1 MSKRHQHHG
10 GAWKTAYADFVTAM
24 MALFLLLWLT
34 SQDKKI
40 KEAVERAFRNPFSAV
55 NKESTGIIPNS
66 NKDASSQNKSK
77 GNFQSVTAIEM
88 QMMRKVT
95 EDIAKML
102 PQSQELE
109 QSVQIEL
116 TPDGVR
122 INIFDRSQKPVFEPG
137 TDQFTDYGNWVFST
151 LAWEI
156 ARFHA
161 FRIELEGHTET
172 GDKPGPLFTVHSPSP
187 RSQVP
192 CPKSQVRLW
201 TGVCLRWAFIRLY
214 KWDLSTERANAARR
228 KLIASGVT
236 AKQMFK
242 VSGFADTQPIQPM
255 PGLAPN
261 LESNR
266 RVTVLLKVEDTDAA
280 ALGAA
285 PGRKPPRWTNPRHE
299 SRNV

>member
-34 SQDKKI
+34 AQDKKI
-40 KEAVERAFRNPFSAV
+40 KDAVERAFRNPFSAV

-66 NKDASSQNKSK
+66 NKDASSQNKDK

-88 QMMRKVT
+88 QMLRKVT
-95 EDIAKML
+95 EDIARML
-102 PQSQELE
+102 AQSQELE

-137 TDQFTDYGNWVFST
+137 TDKFTDYGSWVFST

-156 ARFHA
+156 ARFHT

-172 GDKPGPLFTVHSPSP
+172 LPDPAPE
-187 RSQVP
+187 SQN
-192 CPKSQVRLW
+192 
-201 TGVCLRWAFIRLY
+201 
-214 KWDLSTERANAARR
+214 KWDLSAERANAARR
-228 KLIASGVT
+228 KLVASGVL
-236 AKQMFK
+236 AKQIFK
-242 VSGFADTQPIQPM
+242 VSGFADTQPM
-255 PGLAPN
+255 PGLAPAA
-261 LESNR
+261 ESNR
-266 RVTVLLKVEDTDAA
+266 RVTVLLKVEDLDEAA
-280 ALGAA
+280 A
-285 PGRKPPRWTNPRHE
+285 PPNQNPP
-299 SRNV
+299 

>member
-34 SQDKKI
+34 AQDKKI

-88 QMMRKVT
+88 QMLRKVT

-102 PQSQELE
+102 QQSQELE

-122 INIFDRSQKPVFEPG
+122 INIFDHSQKPVFEPG
-137 TDQFTDYGNWVFST
+137 TDKFTDYGSWVFST

-156 ARFHA
+156 ARFRA

-172 GDKPGPLFTVHSPSP
+172 RAEADAESFN
-187 RSQVP
+187 
-192 CPKSQVRLW
+192 
-201 TGVCLRWAFIRLY
+201 
-214 KWDLSTERANAARR
+214 KWDLSAERANAARR
-228 KLIASGVT
+228 KLIASGVAT
-236 AKQMFK
+236 EQVFK
-242 VSGFADTQPIQPM
+242 VSGFADTQPL

-261 LESNR
+261 IESNR
-266 RVTVLLKVEDTDAA
+266 RVTVLLKVENVEASASAGPDQN
-280 ALGAA
+280 
-285 PGRKPPRWTNPRHE
+285 PP
-299 SRNV
+299 